1 MKLGA
6 VVPAAGRSRRMG
18 RDKVLLPFGG
28 RTMLETILAKLAEA
42 DVSRIV
48 AVLRADLTE
57 AHRLARAAGADV
69 VVNPAPDDEML
80 ASIRLG
86 IERLAGSVD
95 AFFLWPAD
103 HPAVRAATLR
113 ELAAH
118 ASRQAAVIPVHSGR
132 RGHPALVG
140 VLLAPEIAHLPV
152 NAGLRRLWRDR
163 ADAVIEVAVD
173 DPGVLENLDDP
184 ESYERARRRE
194 EVAGDPGRKSE

>member
-1 MKLGA
+1 MRLGA
-6 VVPAAGRSRRMG
+6 VVPAAGWSRRMG
-18 RDKVLLPFGG
+18 RDKILLPFGG

-42 DVSRIV
+42 GVSRTA
-48 AVLRADLTE
+48 AVLRPDLSE
-57 AHRLARAAGADV
+57 AHRLARAAGAEV
-69 VVNPAPDDEML
+69 VLNPAPDDEML

-103 HPAVRAATLR
+103 HPSVRTETLR

-118 ASRQAAVIPVHSGR
+118 ASRRTAVIPVHSGR

-152 NAGLRRLWRDR
+152 NAGLRQLWRDR
-163 ADAVIEVAVD
+163 ADAVLEVAVD

-184 ESYERARRRE
+184 ESYQRARRRE
-194 EVAGDPGRKSE
+194 EVGGDPGGKSE